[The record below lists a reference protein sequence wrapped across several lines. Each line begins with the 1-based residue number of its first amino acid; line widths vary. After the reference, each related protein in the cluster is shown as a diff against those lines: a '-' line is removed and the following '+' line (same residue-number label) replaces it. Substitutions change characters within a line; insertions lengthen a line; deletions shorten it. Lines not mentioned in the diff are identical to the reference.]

1 VLSSE
6 RVGACGHAGRR
17 FFAGFSPVDLYL
29 LPLHVLRTLIFEF
42 GSNTLFFK
50 NKLWYQLLW
59 KFRTQT
65 DIRFM
70 WFGNLPTPRSYW
82 LVLINQGNNTDK
94 EEEKTLLNSTLH
106 TQALSTALSRYPSL
120 CSLYVLHTHT
130 RSSSLSIYVY
140 KWEWRGINHAMIYAT
155 VYVLHH
161 VQSGR
166 LGIPNCI
173 WWDIVCLHVLTPHT
187 YMNILDSP

>member
-1 VLSSE
+1 MSLAEDEIAYRGSVGDVNPSIKSQACSRAFQVHSQAGMILVL
-6 RVGACGHAGRR
+6 
-17 FFAGFSPVDLYL
+17 PM
-29 LPLHVLRTLIFEF
+29 
-42 GSNTLFFK
+42 
-50 NKLWYQLLW
+50 LW

-65 DIRFM
+65 HIRFT

-82 LVLINQGNNTDK
+82 LVLINQGNNTNK

-120 CSLYVLHTHT
+120 CSLCVLHTHT

-166 LGIPNCI
+166 LGIPTCI
-173 WWDIVCLHVLTPHT
+173 WWDIVCLHLLTPHT